1 MALDEEETKVLGF
14 PLSTRRE
21 VGRGR
26 RWIGRMTRV
35 AFPMRPSLTFDV
47 ASVELV
53 NALKGDGA
61 ALLSPEQFSD
71 FLPRFAPSALLT
83 NEINEEF
90 EPTVKG
96 SSTALLGSLLCLR
109 VAHGT
114 IEWFIRQGIAP
125 RGSRV
130 SE

>member
-1 MALDEEETKVLGF
+1 
-14 PLSTRRE
+14 
-21 VGRGR
+21 
-26 RWIGRMTRV
+26 MTRV

-47 ASVELV
+47 APVELV
-53 NALKGDGA
+53 NALKRDGT

-83 NEINEEF
+83 NEVNEGF

-96 SSTALLGSLLCLR
+96 SSTALLGSLLWLR

-114 IEWFIRQGIAP
+114 VESFIRQPIAP
-125 RGSRV
+125 HDGRGS
-130 SE
+130 E